1 MNFILGLIIGLI
13 VGGGGVYLILRPKLS
28 QKNSIERVVIA
39 NEDEAEKRENIAKI
53 EDYIKDKDQFTNDDL
68 QNLVKVSDTT
78 IGRYLE
84 ELEHSKVIEQV
95 GKTGRS
101 VYYKKY

>member
-1 MNFILGLIIGLI
+1 MIYFLIGLII
-13 VGGGGVYLILRPKLS
+13 GGGGVYLILRPKLN
-28 QKNSIERVVIA
+28 QKTSTEKVVVA

-53 EDYIKDKDQFTNDDL
+53 ENYIKDKDQFTNDDL

-84 ELEHSKVIEQV
+84 ELEHDKVIKQV

-101 VYYKKY
+101 VYYQKS

>member
-1 MNFILGLIIGLI
+1 M
-13 VGGGGVYLILRPKLS
+13 ILRPELN
-28 QKNSIERVVIA
+28 QKNSTEKVIVA
-39 NEDEAEKRENIAKI
+39 NEDEAEKRGNIAKI
-53 EDYIKDKDQFTNDDL
+53 KSYIKDKDQFTNDDL
-68 QNLVKVSDTT
+68 QDLLKVSDTT

-84 ELEHSKVIEQV
+84 ELEHDKLIKQV

>member
-1 MNFILGLIIGLI
+1 MICFIIGLI
-13 VGGGGVYLILRPKLS
+13 IGGGGVYLILRPKLN
-28 QKNSIERVVIA
+28 QKPTTEKVVFA
-39 NEDEAEKRENIAKI
+39 NEEEAQKKENLAKI
-53 EDYIKDKDQFTNDDL
+53 EDYIKDKDKFTNDDL

-84 ELEHSKVIEQV
+84 ELEHDKVIKQV

-101 VYYKKY
+101 VYYEKC